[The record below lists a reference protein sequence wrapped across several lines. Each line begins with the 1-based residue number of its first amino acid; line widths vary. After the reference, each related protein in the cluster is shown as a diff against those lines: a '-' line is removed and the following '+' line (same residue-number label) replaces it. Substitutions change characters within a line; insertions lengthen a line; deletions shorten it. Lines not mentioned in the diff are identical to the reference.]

1 MTTAARL
8 PCWQNLPRVA
18 RTTLA
23 LRNVLARHHAGPGR
37 CHEHDGIAYQ
47 VCPGQALACYPI
59 HITLEGA
66 AGMMGI
72 GIDCASIRP
81 EVSLDVI
88 EAISTEEQRREALE
102 WLLMPWLEALETFTG
117 CQWRICQVDLRQEP
131 EWSEAIAV
139 DVRLTD
145 GRRAYLALSG
155 NGLDLLARSCRPSV
169 RKPPPWCR
177 IDAAWLLALPAL
189 SLHEMRHITAGALVR
204 IRPSVLQLQL
214 RMVNGNKRMSAHWI
228 DDEQVQI
235 GGRVDEGNG
244 LPAAFSNEAPLVS
257 LEELSF
263 EVDVV
268 LTTQR
273 FTVDEVAGLCKD
285 AVIPLAQPVDGQ
297 NVALVHRGMVFA
309 RGELAY
315 LEDEMV
321 VVIKECA
328 EPSR

>member
-1 MTTAARL
+1 M
-8 PCWQNLPRVA
+8 
-18 RTTLA
+18 
-23 LRNVLARHHAGPGR
+23 
-37 CHEHDGIAYQ
+37 AYQ
-47 VCPGQALACYPI
+47 LRPGQALACYPI

-66 AGMMGI
+66 AGMLGI

-81 EVSLDVI
+81 EVSLEVV
-88 EAISTEEQRREALE
+88 EAISPEEQRGEVLE

-117 CQWRICQVDLRQEP
+117 CQWRICKVELRQEP
-131 EWSEAIAV
+131 VWSEAIAV

-145 GRRAYLALSG
+145 GRRAHLALSG
-155 NGLDLLARSCRPSV
+155 DGLDLLARSCTPAV

-177 IDAAWLLALPAL
+177 IDVAWMLALPAL
-189 SLHEMRHITAGALVR
+189 SLHEMRHITVGALVR
-204 IRPSVLQLQL
+204 LRPSVLQLQL
-214 RMVNGNKRMSAHWI
+214 QTVNGNKRMSAHWM
-228 DDEQVQI
+228 DDDQVQI
-235 GGRVDEGNG
+235 GGPVDERNG

-268 LTTQR
+268 LTTER

-315 LEDEMV
+315 VEDEMV

-328 EPSR
+328 EPSRR